1 MSNTCLLPPFTSDGL
16 LPAGDFTMTI
26 DQLHDSYLVH
36 GPPRLGPGSVREW
49 DALWRST
56 LVSNLAA
63 LAEQLA
69 EVGIPEVFVDGSFV
83 EDKPHPSDIDGY
95 FECAE
100 DALASG
106 LLQDRLNRL
115 DPHACWGWDPASRR
129 TYRGLGKRQLPM
141 WHHYRVELYPHVP
154 GLFSGLVDEH
164 GHELEFPAAFRRSRR
179 DGRPRGIIR
188 LLTGVAA

>member
-1 MSNTCLLPPFTSDGL
+1 M
-16 LPAGDFTMTI
+16 
-26 DQLHDSYLVH
+26 
-36 GPPRLGPGSVREW
+36 GPGGVRHW
-49 DALWRST
+49 DTIWRST
-56 LVSNLAA
+56 LVTNLGTLAA
-63 LAEQLA
+63 QLA
-69 EVGIPEVFVDGSFV
+69 EIGIREVFVDGSFV

-95 FECAE
+95 FECS
-100 DALASG
+100 DPMLASG
-106 LLQDRLNRL
+106 RLQQELNRL
-115 DPHACWGWDPASRR
+115 DPHGCWSWDPAERR

-154 GLFSGLVDEH
+154 GLLSGLTDEH